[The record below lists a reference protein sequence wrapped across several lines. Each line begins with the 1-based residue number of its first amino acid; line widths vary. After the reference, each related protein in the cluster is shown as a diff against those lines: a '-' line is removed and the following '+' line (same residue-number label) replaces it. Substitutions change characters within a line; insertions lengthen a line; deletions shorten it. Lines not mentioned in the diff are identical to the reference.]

1 MATKSR
7 PHHQFPPGIMA
18 PIPTQ
23 TYQPN
28 EGGQDEVYEEV
39 VQQIN
44 PYYASMNF
52 AIPAPDL
59 PAAHSHFQA
68 AEWQCQPDN
77 MMWME
82 ALQPWPTNGM
92 LNTTE
97 PIYSDWQTNATP
109 TWDFQGH
116 NAFAGLQDAQIF
128 PIQSPS
134 PTRVDNSFAPPPQQ
148 FQQQFQQQYPAT
160 NTWATGWVE
169 EIPPAAP
176 VSEAMPSV
184 EAVPDVTIHA
194 PAPIH
199 APVPVP
205 AQAVPARRQRAPTPT
220 IEFPE
225 YATPVDGVPVQPL
238 PVPVRVEKRRRAP
251 TPTIDFEE
259 YATPFF
265 DPTPVPQAAIAPPP
279 PEPLAT
285 TRPVPARR
293 DSPVKA
299 RRGSQTVFKT
309 QSANSKRGH
318 YASDVWERHKPV
330 IQKLYIEEGKPLRE
344 VIRTMET
351 EHKFPAT

>member
-1 MATKSR
+1 M
-7 PHHQFPPGIMA
+7 
-18 PIPTQ
+18 PTQ
-23 TYQPN
+23 TYQPH
-28 EGGQDEVYEEV
+28 EREQDEVYEEV

-59 PAAHSHFQA
+59 PGPHSHFQA
-68 AEWQCQPDN
+68 ADWQCQPNN

-92 LNTTE
+92 LSAAE
-97 PIYSDWQTNATP
+97 PAYFDWQTNATP
-109 TWDFQGH
+109 TWDFHGH
-116 NAFAGLQDAQIF
+116 NAFSSLQDAQTF
-128 PIQSPS
+128 PVQSS
-134 PTRVDNSFAPPPQQ
+134 TPTAVDNAFAQPP
-148 FQQQFQQQYPAT
+148 QQFQQQYPANN

-176 VSEAMPSV
+176 ASEVMPSV
-184 EAVPDVTIHA
+184 EAMPDVTIHA

-199 APVPVP
+199 APVPIP
-205 AQAVPARRQRAPTPT
+205 AQAAPPRRQRAPTPT

-251 TPTIDFEE
+251 TPTIEFEE

-265 DPTPVPQAAIAPPP
+265 ETTPIPQSSIAPPP
-279 PEPLAT
+279 PELPAT

-318 YASDVWERHKPV
+318 YASDVWEKHKPI

>member
-1 MATKSR
+1 MAQ
-7 PHHQFPPGIMA
+7 P
-18 PIPTQ
+18 PTQ
-23 TYQPN
+23 TYYSNGTEQ
-28 EGGQDEVYEEV
+28 EEVYEEV

-59 PAAHSHFQA
+59 PAAHSQFQA
-68 AEWQCQPDN
+68 AEWQCQPNN

-97 PIYSDWQTNATP
+97 PVYSDWQTNASP
-109 TWDFQGH
+109 AWDFNGQ
-116 NAFAGLQDAQIF
+116 NAFANLQNAQAF
-128 PIQSPS
+128 PVQSPS
-134 PTRVDNSFAPPPQQ
+134 PTQVDNTFASPTHQ
-148 FQQQFQQQYPAT
+148 FQQQFPA
-160 NTWATGWVE
+160 NNAWATGWVE

-176 VSEAMPSV
+176 VAEVMPSV
-184 EAVPDVTIHA
+184 EAMPDVTIHA

-205 AQAVPARRQRAPTPT
+205 AHAAPPRRQRAPTPT

-225 YATPVDGVPVQPL
+225 YVTPVDGVPVPPL

-251 TPTIDFEE
+251 TPTIEFEE

-265 DPTPVPQAAIAPPP
+265 ETTPIPRAAIAPPP
-279 PEPLAT
+279 PEPPAA

-293 DSPVKA
+293 DSPPAKVG
-299 RRGSQTVFKT
+299 RGSQTVFKT

-351 EHKFPAT
+351 EHKFPATYVSSLCFFHPCP

>member
-7 PHHQFPPGIMA
+7 PYHQFPPGIMD
-18 PIPTQ
+18 PMSTQ
-23 TYQPN
+23 PYQPN
-28 EGGQDEVYEEV
+28 EREQDEVYEEV

-82 ALQPWPTNGM
+82 ALQPWPTTSM
-92 LNTTE
+92 LNTTA
-97 PIYSDWQTNATP
+97 PVFYDWQTNATP
-109 TWDFQGH
+109 TWDFQSQ
-116 NAFAGLQDAQIF
+116 NAFAGLQDAQTF
-128 PIQSPS
+128 PTQSPS
-134 PTRVDNSFAPPPQQ
+134 PTRVDNSFAPP
-148 FQQQFQQQYPAT
+148 QQQFQQQYPAN

-169 EIPPAAP
+169 EIPPTAP
-176 VSEAMPSV
+176 VSEVMPSL
-184 EAVPDVTIHA
+184 EAIPAAAIHA
-194 PAPIH
+194 PAPMQ
-199 APVPVP
+199 APVPIP
-205 AQAVPARRQRAPTPT
+205 AQTDPPRRQRAPTPT

-225 YATPVDGVPVQPL
+225 YSTPVDGVPVQPL

-251 TPTIDFEE
+251 TPTIEFEE
-259 YATPFF
+259 YVTPFY
-265 DPTPVPQAAIAPPP
+265 DTTPIQRAAIAPPP
-279 PEPLAT
+279 PPEPLAA
-285 TRPVPARR
+285 TRPSPVRR

-299 RRGSQTVFKT
+299 QRGSQTVFKT